1 MEQLQLP
8 IILTKK
14 KKSSNYFYG
23 LYYKF
28 SPYYL
33 NKVKI

>member
-8 IILTKK
+8 IILTK

-28 SPYYL
+28 SPYDL